1 MNSTFDTV
9 AGTYEQQLA
18 RGLAVT
24 GESPR
29 YFAQGRLQW
38 TAARLEALGF
48 RARRVLDFGCG
59 IGGSVGLI
67 FDVLGAESVLGV
79 DPSAESL
86 AVARS
91 RHGSQR
97 ASFVEPD
104 ALTDQDH
111 VDLAFCNGVFHHIAS
126 TPPTERLDAL
136 ESIRRALRPGGL
148 FAFWE
153 NNPWNPGTRY
163 VMSRLSFDRDAE
175 TITPP
180 AARRLL
186 REAGFDVISTDFLF
200 VFPRCLRWLRQIEPL
215 LASLPLGAQYLVI
228 ARRRS
233 TGE

>member
-18 RGLAVT
+18 QGLTVT
-24 GESPR
+24 GETPR
-29 YFAQGRLQW
+29 YFAEGRLQW
-38 TAARLEALGF
+38 TAARLKALGF
-48 RARRVLDFGCG
+48 QARRVLDFGCG
-59 IGGSVGLI
+59 IGGSVPMI

-97 ASFVEPD
+97 ACFVEPN
-104 ALTDQDH
+104 ALADH
-111 VDLAFCNGVFHHIAS
+111 DRVDLAFCNGVFHHIPA

-136 ESIRRALRPGGL
+136 ESIHRSLRPGGL

-180 AARRLL
+180 NARHLL
-186 REAGFDVISTDFLF
+186 REAGFDVINTDFLF
-200 VFPRCLRWLRQIEPL
+200 LFPHALRWLRRIEPL
-215 LASLPLGAQYLVI
+215 LASLPLGAQYLVL
-228 ARRRS
+228 ARARAS
-233 TGE
+233 C